1 MPTSAT
7 GWSKRIWTHAAA
19 FVVATGVLLTT
30 DSGAV
35 AGAAPAKIKV
45 VATTSMIAD
54 AANAIGGERVEVTAL
69 MGPGVDPHTYRQ
81 TRSDIVALVKAD
93 VVFWNGLYLEAQL
106 EEFLGDLGKRKKVFA
121 VGEAVPPDQLISHK
135 TYAGRF
141 DPHVWMDPD
150 RWKHVVLAVRDRLI
164 ELSPDDEALF
174 QANADAYLKRIAEIG
189 VYAREALATVRE
201 GRRVLLTAHDA
212 FNYFGNSFGYEVIGI
227 QGIST
232 ESEAG
237 LSRIRAI
244 VEEIVARKISA
255 VFVETSVADRNVRAV
270 IEGAAALG
278 HQVTVGGELFSDAMG
293 QPGTYE
299 GTYVGMIDHN
309 VTTITRALGGS
320 APERGMAGLLTV
332 SG

>member
-1 MPTSAT
+1 V
-7 GWSKRIWTHAAA
+7 A
-19 FVVATGVLLTT
+19 FCLATGVLLST
-30 DSGAV
+30 DRDTV
-35 AGAAPAKIKV
+35 AGAVSGRIKV

-54 AANAIGGERVEVTAL
+54 AASAIGGERVEVTAL
-69 MGPGVDPHTYRQ
+69 MGPGIDPHTYRQ

-106 EEFLGDLGKRKKVFA
+106 EEFLVDLGKRKRVFA

-150 RWKHVVLAVRDRLI
+150 RWRHVVNSVRDRLI
-164 ELSPDDEALF
+164 AVSPDDEALF

-189 VYAREALATVRE
+189 VYARQALASVRE
-201 GRRVLLTAHDA
+201 GQRVLLTAHDA
-212 FNYFGNSFGYEVIGI
+212 FNYFGKSYGYEVIGI

-244 VEEIVARKISA
+244 VEDIVARKISA

-270 IEGAAALG
+270 IEGAAARG
-278 HQVTVGGELFSDAMG
+278 HKVSIGGELFSDAMG
-293 QPGTYE
+293 KPGTYE